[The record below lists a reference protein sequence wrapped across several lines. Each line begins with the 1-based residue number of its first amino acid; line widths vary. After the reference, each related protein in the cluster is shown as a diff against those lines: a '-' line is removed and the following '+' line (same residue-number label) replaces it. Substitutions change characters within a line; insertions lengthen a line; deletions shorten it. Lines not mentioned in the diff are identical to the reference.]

1 MAQLAETLEAIK
13 RRELAQRLDAGEAE
27 VLARTREL
35 LLPTPAS
42 FDEQTRSDLQ
52 PWLAWTTQ
60 ASCRH
65 APAKPFV
72 VAQFIR
78 EQAVT
83 GVSTEA
89 LLRRVNAISVLHDKH
104 NLADPVATT
113 VVRAVLSEVVA
124 VEAPR
129 SWRKPEKE
137 MFVTLPPDIRAAVAR
152 REHERETQLR
162 RLQNEVAALKKTTA
176 NSTAP
181 NESVTTSK
189 EETMVKR
196 NDKGWNGPQGSADM
210 GDTPLRKDDSAL
222 GYHKPRDISKVVDS
236 NHKVN
241 DGYVGPLKSQE

>member
-1 MAQLAETLEAIK
+1 MQSRSYTTSTIS
-13 RRELAQRLDAGEAE
+13 
-27 VLARTREL
+27 RT
-35 LLPTPAS
+35 LLPRLS
-42 FDEQTRSDLQ
+42 F
-52 PWLAWTTQ
+52 
-60 ASCRH
+60 
-65 APAKPFV
+65 APCLV
-72 VAQFIR
+72 
-78 EQAVT
+78 
-83 GVSTEA
+83 
-89 LLRRVNAISVLHDKH
+89 
-104 NLADPVATT
+104 
-113 VVRAVLSEVVA
+113 
-124 VEAPR
+124 R
-129 SWRKPEKE
+129 SWRSRPRVLGANPKRKC
-137 MFVTLPPDIRAAVAR
+137 LSRCPPDIRAAVAR

-176 NSTAP
+176 NATAP